1 MAHTTI
7 SNICK
12 EKRKHQNINNNPYD
26 KESTVY
32 HSKVESAFQFKEEN
46 MTLIIGIDNG
56 NYNTKTL
63 NTTFA
68 SGVVKY
74 EADPFIPKDK
84 IKYKGKYYVVGGET
98 GNLTKDK
105 TSSNDHYILTL
116 AAIAK
121 EIEARKLTRT
131 LDVILA
137 VGLPLTLTGSQK
149 KSFKEYLTQNQHL
162 EYEMDGRKYNI
173 TIKDVMLFPQGYA
186 AIAYRNLRNRASSQI
201 VVDVGGW
208 TADVLLMK
216 KGLPVPGRH
225 RSLELGVMIC
235 IEETLEEIRV
245 RKGLSMTET
254 QIEEILLGNTNNV
267 SKDIVEIVQAQAK
280 KYTVKLMSELSK
292 ARFDTKAVPTIFM
305 GGGAVII
312 KPYLDKRANCLILE
326 DVNENVKGY
335 EALARAKVYGV
346 GHAKR

>member
-1 MAHTTI
+1 MAHATI
-7 SNICK
+7 EDMC
-12 EKRKHQNINNNPYD
+12 RKKGIDQNQND
-26 KESTVY
+26 KTFNTQSTVCQ
-32 HSKVESAFQFKEEN
+32 SKVDGAFSTKEES

-63 NTTFA
+63 NCTFA
-68 SGVVKY
+68 SGVVEY
-74 EADPFIPKDK
+74 ESDPFIQKDK
-84 IKYKGKYYVVGGET
+84 IRYKGKYYVVGGET

-105 TSSNDHYILTL
+105 TTSNDHYILTL

-121 EIEARKLTRT
+121 EIEARKLPRT
-131 LDVILA
+131 LDVVLA
-137 VGLPLTLTGSQK
+137 VGLPLTLTGPQK
-149 KSFKEYLTQNQHL
+149 KSFKDYLTQNQHL
-162 EYEMDGRKYNI
+162 EFEMDNRKYNI
-173 TIKDVMLFPQGYA
+173 TFKDVMLFPQGYA

-254 QIEEILLGNTNNV
+254 QIEEILLGNTDNVNN
-267 SKDIVEIVQAQAK
+267 DIVEIVQAQAK
-280 KYTVKLMSELSK
+280 KYTDRLMSELAK

-312 KPYLDKRANCLILE
+312 KPYLNKGANCLILE

-346 GHAKR
+346 GHARR